1 MRRWA
6 RQGPLTDDDRTR
18 REGQLPRKPTAEHTR
33 LESENAAVAADYLAR
48 GTLVGRYVVLD
59 VLGEGGMGVV
69 YSAFDPELDRKVA
82 IKLLQAREG
91 GSITTAAPFDAAA
104 PPGKAGLAGSGGD
117 HKAWLVREAQALAR
131 L

>member
-1 MRRWA
+1 M
-6 RQGPLTDDDRTR
+6 TDDDRTR
-18 REGQLPRKPTAEHTR
+18 REGVLPRKPTAEHTR

-82 IKLLQAREG
+82 IKLLQAR
-91 GSITTAAPFDAAA
+91 
-104 PPGKAGLAGSGGD
+104 
-117 HKAWLVREAQALAR
+117 
-131 L
+131 